1 MKNKMSYYASA
12 IGCMVVL
19 LPLTTSNV
27 NAATTGFETD
37 GKVRVE
43 ASQTTT
49 PLDPENPLTPVDP
62 GESPSTEGDLR
73 IDFVS
78 AINFASAEITK
89 TNRHYLSLAQLFHD
103 ETPARGTYVQVTDLR
118 QGTPGWSLQLKQETQ
133 FKNGDNVELN
143 GAVLSFD
150 KGWANSGGTG
160 QGPSVFRDTIAL
172 DAIGSSYQVASAS
185 KGAGNGTWLVSFG
198 ASETN
203 QYNQENSLSVLKTSE
218 GKEVVDKLFNKPSF
232 TNSAVSLSVPDK
244 TTILPGDYQTNLT
257 WILQAT
263 P

>member
-1 MKNKMSYYASA
+1 MKNKPLYFAS
-12 IGCMVVL
+12 VL
-19 LPLTTSNV
+19 VAMAVLPLSTSRV
-27 NAATTGFETD
+27 TAATTGVGTD
-37 GKVRVE
+37 GKVKVE
-43 ASQTTT
+43 ASQTTA

-78 AINFASAEITK
+78 AINFASAEITE
-89 TNRHYLSLAQLFHD
+89 TDRHYLSLAQLFHD
-103 ETPARGTYVQVTDLR
+103 ETPARGTYVQITDLR

-133 FKNGDNVELN
+133 FKNEDNVELN
-143 GAVLSFD
+143 GAVFSFD

-160 QGPSVFRDTIAL
+160 QGPSVFRDTIAI
-172 DAIGSSYQVASAS
+172 DTIGSSYQVASAS
-185 KGAGNGTWLVSFG
+185 KGTGNGTWLLSFG

-203 QYNQENSLSVLKTSE
+203 QHNQENSLSLITTSE
-218 GKEVVDKLFNKPSF
+218 GGELVDQVFNKPSY
-232 TNSAVSLSVPDK
+232 TNSAVSLTVPDK
-244 TTILPGDYQTNLT
+244 TTILAGEYHTHLT